1 MLLSYSSFL
10 NWNLVHTLLV
20 ASALKG
26 CGEELVHN
34 LTSHIV
40 VDKATWHHEY
50 IGIVVLTDE
59 MSNLRNPAQT
69 STYLLVLVQRDA
81 DTFTRATDSNARI
94 NLATL
99 DTLSQCMTEIGLID

>member
-26 CGEELVHN
+26 RGKELVHN

-69 STYLLVLVQRDA
+69 STYLLVLVQRDRDTLARTA
-81 DTFTRATDSNARI
+81 DSDTRI

-99 DTLSQCMTEIGLID
+99 DALSQCVTVP